1 MINRK
6 MDATITLGRGPEFLS
21 KQEINLLT
29 DQSETG
35 LHHRFRNCALAVLNC
50 GGPTADTL
58 ELQKRYKDFQIE
70 IKQAARGNLIV
81 LRNAPETAFVDG
93 NIISGLQEMLF
104 AVLRD
109 TVYPYL
115 FGPTESSEQITNLV
129 FRMLRNAEIF
139 DSNAETN
146 LVVCWGGHRID
157 RNEYQYTKEVG
168 HQLGLRNLD
177 ICTGCGAGAMK
188 GPMKGATIGHAKQ
201 RRRGGRYIGIS
212 EPQIIAAESPNP
224 IVNDL
229 LIMPDIEKRLEAFVR
244 LGHGI
249 VVFPGGAGTIEE
261 ILYLL
266 GILLH
271 PENEDLPLPLIFTG
285 PESCRPYFEQVD
297 RFIATTLGPDACRK
311 YKLIIDNPIMV
322 AQELKLGL
330 QAVQKFRE
338 SSQLPQYFNWGLHI
352 QEEFQH
358 AFEPTHENMKK
369 LEIHQDQPRHL
380 LAANLRKAFSGIVC
394 GNVKES
400 GRIAIAQEGPYEIY
414 GDLKIMHHLDELLE
428 AFQNQ
433 GRMRPLESQGPETY
447 RVVRN
452 K

>member
-1 MINRK
+1 
-6 MDATITLGRGPEFLS
+6 MDATITLGRGPEFLF

-29 DQSETG
+29 DKSEAG
-35 LHHRFRNCALAVLNC
+35 LYHRFWNCALAVLNC

-58 ELQKRYKDFQIE
+58 ELQKRHKDFQIE
-70 IKQAARGNLIV
+70 IKQGARGNLLV

-93 NIISGLQEMLF
+93 DIISGLQEMLF

-109 TVYPYL
+109 TFYPYL
-115 FGPTESSEQITNLV
+115 YGPFESSEQITNLV

-139 DSNAETN
+139 DSNTETN
-146 LVVCWGGHRID
+146 LVVCWGGHRIN

-177 ICTGCGAGAMK
+177 ICTGCGEGAMK
-188 GPMKGATIGHAKQ
+188 GSMKGATIGHAKQ
-201 RRRGGRYIGIS
+201 RRRGGRYVGIS

-249 VVFPGGAGTIEE
+249 IVFPGGAGTAEE

-285 PESCRPYFEQVD
+285 PESCRPYFAQVD
-297 RFIATTLGPDACRK
+297 RFISTTLGTDACRK

-322 AQELKLGL
+322 AQEMKLGL
-330 QAVQKFRE
+330 QAVHKFRE

-358 AFEPTHENMKK
+358 AFEPTHQNMKK
-369 LEIHQDQPRHL
+369 LKIHQDQPRHI
-380 LAANLRKAFSGIVC
+380 LAANLRKAFSGIVY

-400 GRIAIAQEGPYEIY
+400 GRIAIAQGGPYEIY
-414 GDLKIMHHLDELLE
+414 GDPEIMHHLDELLAE
-428 AFQNQ
+428 FQNQ
-433 GRMRPLESQGPETY
+433 GRIRPLESKGPDTY
-447 RVVRN
+447 RLM
-452 K
+452 KKE

>member
-1 MINRK
+1 

-70 IKQAARGNLIV
+70 IKQAARGNLLV

-109 TVYPYL
+109 TVYPHL
-115 FGPTESSEQITNLV
+115 FGPSESSEQITNLV

-146 LVVCWGGHRID
+146 LVVCWGGHRIN

-224 IVNDL
+224 IVNDS

-249 VVFPGGAGTIEE
+249 LFFLEVLVLLKKYYIYLVFYFTQKMQ
-261 ILYLL
+261 
-266 GILLH
+266 
-271 PENEDLPLPLIFTG
+271 IFL
-285 PESCRPYFEQVD
+285 S
-297 RFIATTLGPDACRK
+297 
-311 YKLIIDNPIMV
+311 
-322 AQELKLGL
+322 
-330 QAVQKFRE
+330 
-338 SSQLPQYFNWGLHI
+338 H
-352 QEEFQH
+352 
-358 AFEPTHENMKK
+358 
-369 LEIHQDQPRHL
+369 
-380 LAANLRKAFSGIVC
+380 
-394 GNVKES
+394 
-400 GRIAIAQEGPYEIY
+400 
-414 GDLKIMHHLDELLE
+414 
-428 AFQNQ
+428 
-433 GRMRPLESQGPETY
+433 
-447 RVVRN
+447 
-452 K
+452 